1 MGSGE
6 RKLGTESSP
15 VIVLKGGCSILFAL
29 IHDAGLLP
37 RILPRSI
44 TGGDGVGDD
53 GLDYKKLSI
62 SLGYCAGIQLPS
74 LGFQFS
80 DVEFLGKTKHFTY
93 QRKEIIYI
101 AYWIM
106 KFLPIL
112 VMALVAVVAA
122 TPAPAPED
130 QRKKKQ
136 KHCGEFGDP
145 CSKQPCCGGLSCQD
159 GGKKLV
165 CLPK

>member
-1 MGSGE
+1 MSMKTANATRMGSGE
-6 RKLGTESSP
+6 RRLGTESSP

-80 DVEFLGKTKHFTY
+80 DVEFLGEKKGEYAISNITPG
-93 QRKEIIYI
+93 RKE
-101 AYWIM
+101 
-106 KFLPIL
+106 
-112 VMALVAVVAA
+112 
-122 TPAPAPED
+122 
-130 QRKKKQ
+130 
-136 KHCGEFGDP
+136 
-145 CSKQPCCGGLSCQD
+145 
-159 GGKKLV
+159 
-165 CLPK
+165 